1 MSVTVVG
8 VFDRVDYAE
17 KQQER
22 LRNRALE
29 QTISPY
35 W

>member
-8 VFDRVDYAE
+8 VDRVDYAE

-22 LRNRALE
+22 LRNRACE